1 MKLTLCADDF
11 ALSRPISETIVDLAD
26 RGKVNAI
33 SCMAAMPG
41 WEADCA
47 LLSSLPRNVE
57 IGLHI
62 VLTEIAPLTSASRLA
77 PSGHLPLL
85 ARFEHLARRH
95 QLPLAEVRAEVEAQ
109 IERFAVNMGRAP
121 DFVDG
126 HQHVHVVGQA
136 REAVLDVV
144 ARCAPSAWVRNCSDA
159 PTAILARPFRLKAIG
174 SAYHS
179 RGLER
184 QAGRRGLRSNRGFSG
199 HYGFAGDYTLIFP
212 RFLVRPGPDHLI
224 MCHPGAGRCA
234 NDSIAD
240 ARVAEA
246 QALRRLPVR
255 DLAAAA
261 GLQF

>member
-1 MKLTLCADDF
+1 M
-11 ALSRPISETIVDLAD
+11 
-26 RGKVNAI
+26 
-33 SCMAAMPG
+33 
-41 WEADCA
+41 

-57 IGLHI
+57 VGLHV
-62 VLTEIAPLTSASRLA
+62 VLTEIAPLTAALRLA
-77 PSGHLPLL
+77 PSGHLPPL
-85 ARFEHLARRH
+85 ARFERLARRR
-95 QLPLAEVRAEVEAQ
+95 QFPTADVRAEVKAQ
-109 IERFAVNMGRAP
+109 IERFVACTGRAP

-136 REAVLDVV
+136 RDAVLDVV

-159 PTAILARPFRLKAIG
+159 LAAILARPFRLKAIG

-184 QAGRRGLRSNRGFSG
+184 QAGGHGLRSNRGFAG
-199 HYGFAGDYTLIFP
+199 HYGFAGDYALIFP

-234 NDSIAD
+234 NNSIAD

-261 GLQF
+261 GLRF